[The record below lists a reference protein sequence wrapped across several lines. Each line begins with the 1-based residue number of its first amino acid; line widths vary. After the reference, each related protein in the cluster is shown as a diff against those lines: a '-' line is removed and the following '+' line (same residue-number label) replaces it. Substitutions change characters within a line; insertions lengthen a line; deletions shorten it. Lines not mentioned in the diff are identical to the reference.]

1 MAFKDFIDRLEAVGQ
16 DLATLDVATLS
27 GNVQV
32 TVQSDKIDFKALVK
46 SIQDQVTQADGTV
59 QIVAFTHIDIDKDA
73 VQFVKSGLT
82 AEEAPLIAAH
92 NEMVKT
98 SQEARMA
105 VVQFLK
111 DLAPI

>member
-1 MAFKDFIDRLEAVGQ
+1 MAFSDFIKRLEEVGE

-27 GNVQV
+27 GSVKV
-32 TVQSDKIDFKALVK
+32 TVDGDKIDFKALVK
-46 SIQDQVTQADGTV
+46 SIQAEVTKAQGTV

-82 AEEAPLIAAH
+82 AEEAPLIDAH

-98 SQEARMA
+98 SQEARMS
-105 VVQFLK
+105 VVNFLK
-111 DLAPI
+111 GLI